1 MIAITNSL
9 FFVVMRQQIIPPL
22 HTIVTNLVR
31 KFNIALVGE

>member
-9 FFVVMRQQIIPPL
+9 FFVVMRQQIIPPQ
-22 HTIVTNLVR
+22 HIVTNLVR